1 MYNFEIYLNTI
12 TITVIYFQ
20 ISNFKFQIML
30 RQISKIGLI
39 ALPAFM
45 ACHLIKENKNKMK
58 TYCPVVK
65 FNNSKNNSKN
75 KKE

>member
-1 MYNFEIYLNTI
+1 
-12 TITVIYFQ
+12 
-20 ISNFKFQIML
+20 ML
-30 RQISKIGLI
+30 KSISKLGVI

-45 ACHLIKENKNKMK
+45 ACHLIKENTDKMK
-58 TYCPVVK
+58 TYCPVIK

>member
-1 MYNFEIYLNTI
+1 
-12 TITVIYFQ
+12 
-20 ISNFKFQIML
+20 ML

-45 ACHLIKENKNKMK
+45 ACHLIKENKDKMK

-65 FNNSKNNSKN
+65 FKNNSKN

>member
-1 MYNFEIYLNTI
+1 
-12 TITVIYFQ
+12 
-20 ISNFKFQIML
+20 ML

-39 ALPAFM
+39 ALPTFM
-45 ACHLIKENKNKMK
+45 ACHLIKENKDKMK

-65 FNNSKNNSKN
+65 FKNSKSPSPSSNTSS